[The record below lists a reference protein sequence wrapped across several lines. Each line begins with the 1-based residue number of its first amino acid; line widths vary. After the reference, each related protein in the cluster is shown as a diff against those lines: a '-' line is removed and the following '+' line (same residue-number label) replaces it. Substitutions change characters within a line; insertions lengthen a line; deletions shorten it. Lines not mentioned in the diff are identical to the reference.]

1 MISIELPIDNR
12 LKSYNIDF
20 MRLTSINIT
29 IRLLDSC
36 NISRFQISFKN
47 KKNEFI
53 GTTYVLNLK
62 SDIDKSSTNIFI
74 PKLGYLSSYTH
85 REVVSL
91 FNYLVDNEYIQI
103 LSILYNYTS
112 NYDKY
117 TVKLTSKSL
126 LLAI

>member
-1 MISIELPIDNR
+1 MISIELLIDNR
-12 LKSYNIDF
+12 LKLYNIEF
-20 MRLTSINIT
+20 ICLTSTNII
-29 IRLLDSC
+29 IRLLDIYS
-36 NISRFQISFKN
+36 ISRFQISFKN
-47 KKNEFI
+47 KKSEFI
-53 GTTYVLNLK
+53 GTTYTLNLK
-62 SDIDKSSTNIFI
+62 SDKSSTNIFI